1 MGEQLEVQTKVLEDL
16 IDKNKI
22 QRLNAVSASNVQH
35 QDVRSWRVK
44 GAQENWNFYIE
55 TIKNMEERARQY
67 SNVVDCIEDAIV
79 GFQNETHFT
88 PASIGASVDHQRQMY
103 LQLAGRV
110 AELHQ
115 EVDRVV
121 KRRRIV

>member
-1 MGEQLEVQTKVLEDL
+1 MEVQNKVLQDL
-16 IDKNKI
+16 IDKNKN
-22 QRLNAVSASNVQH
+22 QSSNALAASFVQN

-44 GAQENWNFYIE
+44 GATQNWNFYMD
-55 TIKNMEERARQY
+55 TIKNMEERAKQY
-67 SNVVDCIEDAIV
+67 SNAIDSIEDAIT

-121 KRRRIV
+121 KKRRLF